1 MVQDNKHA
9 EYMENY
15 KLNPKRACKIRTLKV
30 TVEMKIRAW
39 DRKEQCKQQ
48 QQKEQTQET

>member
-15 KLNPKRACKIRTLKV
+15 KLKRVCKIRTLKV
-30 TVEMKIRAW
+30 TVEMKVRGW